1 MLSHL
6 LYIPKDPFQ
15 KQNLGPDLWKL
26 CPSLSVRNAISSP
39 GLPGMWKL
47 PIVFPSSRP
56 AILEYLGSDGNRV
69 PHFLWG
75 CRILSAHSSVRDI
88 IQCGVWHLPQFPCC
102 LTCCQGVRVGS
113 HASCLPITS
122 NVINSMK
129 CLSEGVFMCL
139 STIKPPD
146 RPWQTHNSVF
156 FFKFPHGA
164 RVTSIP
170 KQISTSLASLFHK
183 SHQRLASRHESG
195 DTLCSLLIYLQ
206 FSVIKWAKAPGPE
219 DPIDI
224 KSDEA
229 IQM

>member
-1 MLSHL
+1 MRG
-6 LYIPKDPFQ
+6 Y
-15 KQNLGPDLWKL
+15 
-26 CPSLSVRNAISSP
+26 
-39 GLPGMWKL
+39 
-47 PIVFPSSRP
+47 
-56 AILEYLGSDGNRV
+56 
-69 PHFLWG
+69 
-75 CRILSAHSSVRDI
+75 

-113 HASCLPITS
+113 HAYCLPITS

-129 CLSEGVFMCL
+129 FLSEGVSMCL

-170 KQISTSLASLFHK
+170 RQISTSLASLFHK

-195 DTLCSLLIYLQ
+195 DTLCSETSFLSQFGDFSFFFTWAFATEYSLFRKLVPLVGIFSPQKNEWLTDGSCRHRECMRTSSSDMLTPVKLTDWRLL
-206 FSVIKWAKAPGPE
+206 
-219 DPIDI
+219 DD
-224 KSDEA
+224 
-229 IQM
+229 